1 MKKYFKALRTVVHA
15 NLSGGFE
22 CPTCSIFE
30 TQAPARMFFIKDKRD
45 NKYKYYI
52 ECTHC
57 HRVTPAFEKLADVI
71 DNWEDLFITKE
82 CEICRV

>member
-30 TQAPARMFFIKDKRD
+30 TQAPARMYFMKDKRD

-57 HRVTPAFEKLADVI
+57 HRVPPAFEKLADVV